1 VRVAVGGHT
10 GLDCRVRHCVLYR
23 IMLFYVFVFVSS
35 CLLLKSRIVRGV
47 RLNSF
52 PTRVTLRACL
62 CVGLMG
68 TSASSVQELARVGNV
83 TKEEMITCKQDVVR
97 VDRAWGYMV

>member
-1 VRVAVGGHT
+1 MF
-10 GLDCRVRHCVLYR
+10 C
-23 IMLFYVFVFVSS
+23 FYLLIVSGFAS
-35 CLLLKSRIVRGV
+35 SWNNRIVWDV
-47 RLNSF
+47 RWGSC
-52 PTRVTLRACL
+52 PTSATLHACL